1 MNDLN
6 KTIDSFY
13 IKRVKPRS
21 MVDALLKVY
30 SSFMKGGNSAFIAA
44 IVSGL
49 FPKNEYRSF
58 E

>member
-49 FPKNEYRSF
+49 FPKNECW
-58 E
+58 